1 MGRRFNSMPVL
12 PPFGQACL
20 TELLGTYFFV
30 LIISLAAVHSPTF
43 VPIAAG
49 FGLTMLIYSY
59 GYVSKAQFN
68 PAVSIGLF
76 VSGIQDFKVMS
87 TFIVI
92 QLVAGLAGAFTG
104 LGLLLDTT
112 QAFAPAPYNDTGA
125 AQARAFFAEFLFTFI
140 LAQTMI
146 NVAVSRQGGNSHFG
160 LAIGMAVLTGGY
172 AVGVVSGGAFNPAVT
187 FGLQMA
193 QLTQPARVGLRRQ
206 AEYIWLYWLAQCLAG
221 ACAGIIF
228 HLLDDEAEVPKDRP
242 NDYGHDAQ
250 EGEQAR
256 EAAKQEDPAEATT
269 TRVPVPMIKER
280 DAKQRVASVIY
291 GTDALSGRPFSPQL
305 RSPRYPPHT
314 TFQG

>member
-160 LAIGMAVLTGGY
+160 LAIGMSVLAGSY

-221 ACAGIIF
+221 VCAAIIF
-228 HLLDDEAEVPKDRP
+228 QLLDDESAVSKDSP
-242 NDYGHDAQ
+242 NDYGHDP
-250 EGEQAR
+250 EEKDEQAR
-256 EAAKQEDPAEATT
+256 QPNSDQPRTKGKSAEVT
-269 TRVPVPMIKER
+269 VPTGKKR
-280 DAKQRVASVIY
+280 DSPHKVKTGAHR
-291 GTDALSGRPFSPQL
+291 TDTLG
-305 RSPRYPPHT
+305 
-314 TFQG
+314 G